1 MGNTHEQLTLSIL
14 ENHLWES
21 ANILRGPV
29 DAADFKSY
37 IFPMLFFKRISD
49 VFDEEV
55 AAALEESGGD
65 HDYALFPENHRFQI
79 PESCHWR
86 DVRAKTSNVGA
97 AIQHAFREIEQ
108 ANPRTLYGIF
118 GDAGW
123 SNKERLSD
131 ELLRDLIEHFSR

>member
-1 MGNTHEQLTLSIL
+1 MTGTMPKTEVVLRSIESGNSL
-14 ENHLWES
+14 ESHLWES

-49 VFDEEV
+49 AFDEEI

-65 HDYALFPENHRFQI
+65 RDYALFPENHRFQI
-79 PESCHWR
+79 PEGCHWR

-97 AIQHAFREIEQ
+97 GIQHA
-108 ANPRTLYGIF
+108 
-118 GDAGW
+118 
-123 SNKERLSD
+123 
-131 ELLRDLIEHFSR
+131 